1 MPDWSEVSGEPGAPT
16 EFQER
21 VMQQNLRLITEIYEA
36 AQVVKKAQEFESS
49 NKETIDSVKS
59 EP

>member
-1 MPDWSEVSGEPGAPT
+1 
-16 EFQER
+16 
-21 VMQQNLRLITEIYEA
+21 MQQNLRLITEIYEA

>member
-1 MPDWSEVSGEPGAPT
+1 
-16 EFQER
+16 
-21 VMQQNLRLITEIYEA
+21 MQQNLRLITEIYEA

-49 NKETIDSVKS
+49 NKETIDSVKP